1 MEEKGPVRTTRFWV
15 LVLAVV
21 LAAALAAMALLS
33 LGREEGAVVQVSQD
47 GQVVDTFPLDAPLS
61 KVYLGPEGRRNVV
74 VIENGQVS
82 VTEADCPD
90 QICVRHAPTRTA
102 GDPIVCLPNRLVVE
116 VVTERT
122 PSGVDGVS

>member
-1 MEEKGPVRTTRFWV
+1 MEEKRPVKSTKFW
-15 LVLAVV
+15 LAVV
-21 LAAALAAMALLS
+21 LGIAAAAAMALAVLS
-33 LGREEGAVVQVSQD
+33 LGRTEGALVQVSQN
-47 GQVVDTFPLDAPLS
+47 GQVVDTFPLDTPLS

-90 QICVRHAPTRTA
+90 QVCVRHGPTKEA

-122 PSGVDGVS
+122 PSSMDGVA